1 MDTHVKVLAV
11 LHIAMGAIGVVGAG
25 VLMLIFGGAAGIIGS
40 TGDPDARIAM
50 PILGIT
56 GLALV
61 TIVLVRSL
69 PGIVVGIGLL
79 KFRPWAR
86 IGGIVLSILD
96 LIWIPFG
103 TVVGIYGLW
112 VLLSTETERWFAPP
126 VQVPPVPGPR

>member
-1 MDTHVKVLAV
+1 V
-11 LHIAMGAIGVVGAG
+11 GAIGIVGAG
-25 VLMLIFGGAAGIIGS
+25 VLMLIFGGVAGILGS

-56 GLALV
+56 GVALV
-61 TIVLVRSL
+61 MVLLVRSL
-69 PGIVVGIGLL
+69 PGVIVGIGLL
-79 KFRPWAR
+79 KFRAWAR

-112 VLLSTETERWFAPP
+112 VLFSPETERWFSRPVQAPP
-126 VQVPPVPGPR
+126 AS